1 MFNAIFRRSLSVT
14 VLLLVLGSV
23 PAMAAPGGRTHSPRT
38 PTVTGVPMLD
48 QLLDWLGLRAG
59 GEIPGGRDRQQ
70 KSGTAPTGGSGEVD
84 SRNHVDRGVLIDPN
98 G

>member
-38 PTVTGVPMLD
+38 PAVTGVPMLD
-48 QLLDWLGLRAG
+48 QLLDWLGLRSG
-59 GEIPGGRDRQQ
+59 GKIPSGTHRQQ
-70 KSGTAPTGGSGEVD
+70 KSGTAATGGSGEVD
-84 SRNHVDRGVLIDPN
+84 SRTRLDRGGMIDPN